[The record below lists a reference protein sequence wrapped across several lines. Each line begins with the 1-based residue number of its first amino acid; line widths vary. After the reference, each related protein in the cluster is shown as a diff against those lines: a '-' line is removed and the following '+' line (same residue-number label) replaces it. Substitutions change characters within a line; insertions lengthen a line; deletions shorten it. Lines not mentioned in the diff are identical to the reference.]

1 MTVRPVRRSCFIIVA
16 ALAMVAAVL
25 PSTSYAAGPSPA
37 AQPASPAQQPMKP
50 AKDRTPPAPVT
61 GLTMTGNDAQSISLT
76 WTNPREAD
84 FAGVLIR
91 RSNTSS
97 PPISAKDGVLV
108 AALNARQ
115 ATFTDSGL
123 TAGHR
128 YSYAVLVRDKTGNV
142 GVPATLSAATR
153 SRNTATGVR
162 GRVTD
167 EEGRPIKNVFVE
179 IREAETG
186 DSMAWTRT
194 SSSGQFLATGL
205 TAGTYRICYLLPP
218 EASGHSALGYRPAC
232 YRQQLDGP
240 GTPVVVEAGKITSG
254 LVDYLHVAGA
264 ISGRVTDSAGNGLP
278 NVSVTT
284 YGTEWWHGRVAVTG
298 PDGTYT
304 VTGLVEDTYGVCFS
318 TEGSAG
324 ASPTGYLDECY
335 DNQPPYYPDGTP
347 TPVAVALG
355 QISSGIDAA
364 LEAAGAITGRVT
376 DGHGVPLVDVAVSLH
391 SRDAVVDY
399 TDSTGAYTMKGLA
412 TGSYFICFDGSQVT
426 SAAAPYGYT
435 NSCDAGGV
443 YADVTAGQVTTL
455 NERLEAAGA
464 IGGIVRGDDGPLA
477 GVWVRVTNSSY
488 TVARYATTAWDGSYR
503 VTGLPP
509 GEVVTVCFDP
519 TFSAGGYLRA
529 CYGDETGSTT
539 PVTIRSGQLS
549 TADIQLQ
556 HGASITGTVTDASG
570 APIADV
576 ILSVTDTD
584 NQEFYSAVTDESG
597 TYTLGGLA
605 AGSYRICFDPSY
617 ARGPAPEGYASECYD
632 NQPSDVTA
640 DPVAVGGP
648 GSVTVVNAV
657 LAPGAAITGR
667 ITGSDGAA
675 LDGVYV
681 WTTAMDGSRDMAIT
695 RYDGSYSVRNV
706 AVGDYYLCFD
716 AADIRQPS
724 PTGYANECFDDH
736 APSTGYTAV
745 HVAAGSTTAGIDA
758 VLAIGAE
765 VTGHVTDAAG
775 NGIPFVPVEAT
786 LATGSYLGSFG
797 YTDENGRYEI
807 AGLPA
812 TAVAICFAPMDGAH
826 LSECY
831 DNQPDAST
839 ATPITLSSGVVRS
852 GVDAVLADAPPA
864 E

>member
-1 MTVRPVRRSCFIIVA
+1 MTVRPVRRSNLVLVA
-16 ALAMVAAVL
+16 AVAIAMVPAVL
-25 PSTSYAAGPSPA
+25 PSPSYAAAPSPA
-37 AQPASPAQQPMKP
+37 AQPTSPAQQPRKP
-50 AKDRTPPAPVT
+50 AEDRTPPAPVT
-61 GLTMTGNDAQSISLT
+61 GLTMSGNDAQSISLT

-128 YSYAVLVRDKTGNV
+128 YSYAVFTGDKTRNV

-162 GRVTD
+162 GKVTD
-167 EEGRPIKNVFVE
+167 KEGRPIKNVFVE

-186 DSMAWTRT
+186 DTMAWTRT

-205 TAGTYRICYLLPP
+205 TAGTYRLCYLLPP
-218 EASGHSALGYRPAC
+218 DASGHSALGYRPAC

-240 GTPVVVEAGKITSG
+240 GTPVVVETGKITSG

-264 ISGRVTDSAGNGLP
+264 ISGRVTDAAGQGLA

-284 YGTEWWHGRVAVTG
+284 YGTEWWHGRAATTG
-298 PDGTYT
+298 SDGTYI
-304 VTGLVEDTYGVCFS
+304 VTGLVEDTYGVCF
-318 TEGSAG
+318 TRAAG
-324 ASPTGYLDECY
+324 TSPTGYLDECY
-335 DNQPPYYPDGTP
+335 DNQPPYNPDGTR
-347 TPVAVALG
+347 TPVPVTLG

-376 DGHGVPLVDVAVSLH
+376 DGNGVPLADVAVSLYD
-391 SRDAVVDY
+391 RDTLVDY
-399 TDSTGAYTMKGLA
+399 TDSTGSYAIKGLA
-412 TGSYFICFDGSQVT
+412 TGSYFLCFDGSQVT

-455 NERLEAAGA
+455 NERLDAAGA
-464 IGGIVRGDDGPLA
+464 IGGTVRGDDGPLA

-488 TVARYATTAWDGSYR
+488 TVARYASTDWNGSYR

-519 TFSAGGYLRA
+519 TYTAGGYLRA
-529 CYGDETGSTT
+529 CYGDETGSAT
-539 PVTIRSGQLS
+539 PVTIGSGQLG

-556 HGASITGTVTDASG
+556 RGASITGTITDASG
-570 APIADV
+570 TPIADV
-576 ILSVTDTD
+576 VLSVTDPD
-584 NQEFYSAVTDESG
+584 NYEYYSAVTDESG

-617 ARGPAPEGYASECYD
+617 ARGPAAEGYASECYD
-632 NQPSDVTA
+632 NQPSEETA

-648 GSVTVVNAV
+648 GTVTVVNAV
-657 LAPGAAITGR
+657 LSPGAAITGR
-667 ITGSDGAA
+667 VIGSDGAA
-675 LDGVYV
+675 LEGVYV
-681 WTTAMDGSRDMAIT
+681 WTTAMDGGRDMAIT
-695 RYDGSYSVRNV
+695 RYDGSYSLRNMPE
-706 AVGDYYLCFD
+706 GDYYLCFD
-716 AADIRQPS
+716 AAEVRQPS

-736 APSTGYTAV
+736 APATGYTAV
-745 HVAAGSTTAGIDA
+745 HVAAGLTTAGIDA

-775 NGIPFVPVEAT
+775 AGIAFIVVEAT
-786 LATGSYLGSFG
+786 LADGSYLGSFG

-807 AGLPA
+807 TGLPA
-812 TAVAICFAPMDGAH
+812 TAVKLCFSPMDGAH

-852 GVDAVLADAPPA
+852 GVDAVLAAA
-864 E
+864 TAAK